1 MDDHPDDDDASWPEE
16 DDLTDSEWERSVM
29 PETPVMVTADG
40 NAAANGETTEQP
52 SGSIGGGTFGG
63 GAFAQHARHVNVAPF
78 GGDRKPGVY
87 KEWRKDIRVTSL
99 AYKVPDDQMASL
111 VYLALRS
118 DAKAL
123 VSAQVEYEDLQG
135 DKGLELIFSILDK
148 EYRRA
153 DHEQA
158 DLAMRRYEVCRW
170 RPSQAME
177 EYIME
182 LKASKIE
189 LVREDPGSDIS
200 DVSMA
205 RRMLRRSGLM
215 LNEQRLVLSAAGAKW
230 DLPAIESALRLMY
243 HDAHND
249 DRRRQQKGKGGKSKG
264 KGKYGHRPQ
273 GTYATTAN

>member
-1 MDDHPDDDDASWPEE
+1 MPDMAAAAA
-16 DDLTDSEWERSVM
+16 TAA
-29 PETPVMVTADG
+29 TADG
-40 NAAANGETTEQP
+40 LGDGDAATQP
-52 SGSIGGGTFGG
+52 SGSSGGGTFGG

-123 VSAQVEYEDLQG
+123 VSAQVEYEDLKG
-135 DKGLELIFSILDK
+135 DKGLELIFSILGK

-158 DLAMRRYEVCRW
+158 DLAMRRYEVCRR

-189 LVREDPGSDIS
+189 LVR
-200 DVSMA
+200 
-205 RRMLRRSGLM
+205 
-215 LNEQRLVLSAAGAKW
+215 
-230 DLPAIESALRLMY
+230 
-243 HDAHND
+243 
-249 DRRRQQKGKGGKSKG
+249 
-264 KGKYGHRPQ
+264 
-273 GTYATTAN
+273 

>member
-1 MDDHPDDDDASWPEE
+1 MA
-16 DDLTDSEWERSVM
+16 
-29 PETPVMVTADG
+29 TADG

-52 SGSIGGGTFGG
+52 SGSSGGGTFGG

-123 VSAQVEYEDLQG
+123 VSAQVEYEDLKG

-158 DLAMRRYEVCRW
+158 DLAMRRYEVCRR

-189 LVREDPGSDIS
+189 LVR
-200 DVSMA
+200 
-205 RRMLRRSGLM
+205 
-215 LNEQRLVLSAAGAKW
+215 
-230 DLPAIESALRLMY
+230 
-243 HDAHND
+243 
-249 DRRRQQKGKGGKSKG
+249 
-264 KGKYGHRPQ
+264 
-273 GTYATTAN
+273 